1 MASPHHS
8 PRLSARSW
16 LRGNSRIWTD
26 GSTHAAGRGL
36 VCYATVP
43 SCTPPCRTC
52 LFQDL
57 ESTTLPYGFRPQVTV
72 PTMMKQ
78 SLWEASQGPG
88 NPPSHDW
95 PRLQDSG
102 PVHSQWVC
110 TKQADGS
117 WLSWISPPVFQ
128 NPPKGSE
135 GQRGNREGRWHA
147 RVPRCGIPAQGS
159 KAAHPP
165 WAASALPAGLA
176 ATLLLEFEMKR
187 KEHQKLTKP
196 RGAPLITCSLKHSV
210 PCQASNPSSTYTYWQ
225 NHLGA
230 VKKYNKHA
238 N

>member
-16 LRGNSRIWTD
+16 LRGNSRTWTD

-135 GQRGNREGRWHA
+135 GQQGNREGRWHA
-147 RVPRCGIPAQGS
+147 RVLRCWDPGSGLQGCTPTLGSICSASGPGCNALAGIRNEKEGTPE
-159 KAAHPP
+159 AHE
-165 WAASALPAGLA
+165 ASWS
-176 ATLLLEFEMKR
+176 TVN
-187 KEHQKLTKP
+187 HVLTKAQRSLP
-196 RGAPLITCSLKHSV
+196 GLQPQQHLHILAKPSRSSKKIQQTC
-210 PCQASNPSSTYTYWQ
+210 
-225 NHLGA
+225 
-230 VKKYNKHA
+230 
-238 N
+238 